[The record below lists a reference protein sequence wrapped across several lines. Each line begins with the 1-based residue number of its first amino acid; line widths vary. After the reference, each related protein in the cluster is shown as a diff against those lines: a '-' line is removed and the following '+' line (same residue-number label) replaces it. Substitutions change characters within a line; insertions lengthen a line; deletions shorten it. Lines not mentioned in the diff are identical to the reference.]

1 MDITPMTPEGKQVIV
16 SYGPDRF
23 KVKNQ
28 TYRGSV
34 MVLPDQVVTWDAMSV
49 TDATIES
56 LDPILDANPAVEI
69 LLIGCGSRM
78 ELVPSRLKQALRDKG
93 IGVDQMDTGAAC
105 RTYNILLSEGRRVA
119 AALIALPSEES

>member
-23 KVKNQ
+23 NINNAHYQ
-28 TYRGSV
+28 GSV
-34 MVLPDQVVTWDAMSV
+34 IVLPDAVFQWEVTAITEMTLD
-49 TDATIES
+49 S
-56 LDPILDANPAVEI
+56 LDAVLNAEPSVEI

-78 ELVPSRLKQALRDKG
+78 ELVPSDFKQALKDRG
-93 IGVDQMDTGAAC
+93 VGVDQMDTGAAC

-119 AALIALPSEES
+119 AALIAMPSN